1 MNRARE
7 LLSFAGVGVA
17 GFVVD
22 AGLMNLISRLFLIP
36 DALARVPSFCVAV
49 VATWLLN
56 SLLTFRGVDL
66 SFKSLQKY
74 FGTNSIGFVTN
85 WLVFLLAT
93 HFFEVAHAFPTVTLA
108 IAALFSLLVNFTL
121 AKRFVFKK

>member
-1 MNRARE
+1 VNRARE
-7 LLSFAGVGVA
+7 LLSFAGVGVV

-22 AGLMNLISRLFLIP
+22 AGLMNLISHLFLIP
-36 DALARVPSFCVAV
+36 DTLARVPSFCVAV

-56 SLLTFRGVDL
+56 SLLTFRGAYL
-66 SFKSLQKY
+66 GFRSLQKY

-93 HFFEVAHAFPTVTLA
+93 HFFEVAHAFPTVTLG
-108 IAALFSLLVNFTL
+108 IAAIFSLLVNFIL
-121 AKRFVFKK
+121 ARRFVFKR

>member
-1 MNRARE
+1 MNNTRE

-22 AGLMNLISRLFLIP
+22 AGLMNLISHLFLVP
-36 DALARVPSFCVAV
+36 EVLARIPSFCVAV
-49 VATWLLN
+49 ISTWLLN

-66 SFKSLQKY
+66 RFRSLQKY
-74 FGTNSIGFVTN
+74 FATNLIGFVTN

-93 HFFEVAHAFPTVTLA
+93 HFFEEAKAFPTITLA

-121 AKRFVFKK
+121 AKIFVFKK